1 MKKLFLL
8 SIFALLGIYAINAQE
23 NRSSKSEMAAIAIDF
38 SKIVENS
45 NAVNLI
51 FLSDGMKNEEGSAG
65 EFLSKKIE
73 VPIKNAEEF
82 FTLAA
87 VWEALNYTDDGI
99 IIQYKTSI
107 DGSSWGNWGEFKI
120 DEHSGAKDDENNLVE
135 NKYISELFF
144 LDKTIKFIQYQ
155 VIFKKN
161 CKTII
166 KSIRFDFFSPGND
179 QAGLNK
185 SGIQNPPAPS
195 SLACPCPQ
203 PAFKTRTQWGCPAGQ
218 GPTGQLTNVTHL
230 VVHHSASSN
239 TSSNWSNTV
248 LSIWNYAVNSLGYTD
263 MHYNWL
269 IDPNGVLYQ
278 GRAWNGNN
286 SNVLGAHMCGCNGG
300 KMGVCMIGDFTNS
313 PPTTAAYN
321 KLVELLAW
329 KCCAINISPTG
340 SSTGSG
346 KACCPNSCSCSTFS
360 INKIIGHK
368 SGCGNCTQCPGNS
381 FFPLIPTLRT
391 DVQTFI
397 NSCGSGCASPSPAT
411 VSGGG
416 TYCNSAILTASGGS
430 GGTIYWQGTTS
441 GGTSIADFTN
451 PKTVTASGTYYF
463 RAHNSCGWGS
473 QGSVVVNIDNTTCGG
488 NTPPTNLSVS
498 PPTCN
503 NPNATFNWSNN
514 SNNWNLDVT
523 TNSNW
528 SSWDV
533 KFGLIG
539 TSETG
544 PAGFS
549 GGLTFQA
556 GLTYYWRIYN
566 GSTFTY
572 GPSFTVPNCDPLG
585 YLDIA
590 DCASIQGWTYDP
602 DYSGLSID
610 VHIYIDGLFATAL
623 TTTAAR
629 PDVNTMFN
637 ISGVHGYSWNLPTS
651 FQDGSAHLVQ
661 VYAINVPSG
670 NNPLIG
676 TENFGPCIPVNLQS
690 SSNSICE
697 NDNILLSWTNSG
709 SGWYIDI
716 STSPTFASYSN
727 QAIPN
732 VTSANASAGFS
743 PAFTFQPDTIYYWR
757 IWNGNGVHTVAP
769 LSITVNPTPSAA
781 AITVSDDS
789 ICPGFST
796 TIAASGSV
804 GGTVDYNYYDAP
816 SAGTLLGQNS
826 ITVTPPASST
836 YYLEL
841 INQFGCKSIPNP
853 TAIPIIVNPAPSTP
867 TVIANPDAVCL
878 GDTALISASGSTGG
892 IVFYNFYDSLNAG
905 LLVGPSPL
913 SASPSTNTVY
923 YLEAINQYG
932 CVADTGRVP
941 VLLTINPLPADPVFV
956 SGDISICF
964 NDSTL
969 LVGASPNAAIT
980 WWSSANAGIPLVSND
995 TFATPA
1001 LFSSQIYYIQAQ
1013 SPEGCLN
1020 PGGRIPI
1027 YVTVNPLPILTLSND
1042 AVTFNS
1048 IFEGQIIV
1056 FTASPE
1062 GLVNYLFFLDSIPI
1076 QTGNNNIYSTNF
1088 IKDQQTVAVIATDIN
1103 GCKNLYDN
1111 SIRIEVKPRS
1121 NAFTPNGDGINEL
1134 FLNGLDITIVN
1145 RWGMVLFEGKNGW
1158 NGQHNGKDL
1167 PDGTYF
1173 YIIKLYNLASEI
1185 TQISGPVTLTR

>member
-1 MKKLFLL
+1 MASNCLYAQWACRPLKAGGAMTCGWGCYTNHKGEDWNYSSTDYGDPIYSVADGKVIKVVSMYTLCDDPF
-8 SIFALLGIYAINAQE
+8 IAGGLGFQQP
-23 NRSSKSEMAAIAIDF
+23 
-38 SKIVENS
+38 S
-45 NAVNLI
+45 NYI
-51 FLSDGMKNEEGSAG
+51 M
-65 EFLSKKIE
+65 
-73 VPIKNAEEF
+73 IKHTNGF
-82 FTLAA
+82 
-87 VWEALNYTDDGI
+87 YTRYGHI
-99 IIQYKTSI
+99 
-107 DGSSWGNWGEFKI
+107 
-120 DEHSGAKDDENNLVE
+120 SGVA
-135 NKYISELFF
+135 
-144 LDKTIKFIQYQ
+144 
-155 VIFKKN
+155 
-161 CKTII
+161 
-166 KSIRFDFFSPGND
+166 
-179 QAGLNK
+179 
-185 SGIQNPPAPS
+185 SGIS
-195 SLACPCPQ
+195 VGTIVC
-203 PAFKTRTQWGCPAGQ
+203 K
-218 GPTGQLTNVTHL
+218 GQLIAYIGNVGPI
-230 VVHHSASSN
+230 S
-239 TSSNWSNTV
+239 
-248 LSIWNYAVNSLGYTD
+248 
-263 MHYNWL
+263 
-269 IDPNGVLYQ
+269 PC
-278 GRAWNGNN
+278 NN
-286 SNVLGAHMCGCNGG
+286 SNPNVGAHLHFE
-300 KMGVCMIGDFTNS
+300 V
-313 PPTTAAYN
+313 
-321 KLVELLAW
+321 
-329 KCCAINISPTG
+329 
-340 SSTGSG
+340 
-346 KACCPNSCSCSTFS
+346 
-360 INKIIGHK
+360 
-368 SGCGNCTQCPGNS
+368 
-381 FFPLIPTLRT
+381 
-391 DVQTFI
+391 
-397 NSCGSGCASPSPAT
+397 
-411 VSGGG
+411 
-416 TYCNSAILTASGGS
+416 
-430 GGTIYWQGTTS
+430 
-441 GGTSIADFTN
+441 GTSI
-451 PKTVTASGTYYF
+451 SGNFLGGRFDPDYPGGIYDGTIPPIVC
-463 RAHNSCGWGS
+463 A
-473 QGSVVVNIDNTTCGG
+473 G
-488 NTPPTNLSVS
+488 NTPPTNLSVTTPS
-498 PPTCN
+498 CN
-503 NPNATFNWSNN
+503 NPNVTFNWTNSASNWKIHVTNN
-514 SNNWNLDVT
+514 SSW
-523 TNSNW
+523 SNW
-528 SSWDV
+528 DIKS
-533 KFGLIG
+533 GING
-539 TSETG
+539 TSATG

-610 VHIYIDGLFATAL
+610 VHIYIDGLFAAAL

-676 TENFGPCIPVNLQS
+676 TGNFGPCIPVNLQS

-816 SAGTLLGQNS
+816 SGGTLLGQNS

-867 TVIANPDAVCL
+867 TVIANPDSVCL

-905 LLVGPSPL
+905 LIVGPSPL

-923 YLEAINQYG
+923 YLETINQYG

-980 WWSSANAGIPLVSND
+980 WWSSANAGIPLVSNA

-1062 GLVNYLFFLDSIPI
+1062 GLVNYLFFLDSIPM
-1076 QTGNNNIYSTNF
+1076 QTGNNNTYPTNF

-1111 SIRIEVKPRS
+1111 SMKIEVKPRS

-1173 YIIKLYNLASEI
+1173 YIIKLHNLASEI